1 MGRARF
7 TLHLGLI
14 VAGLTLAAAPL
25 ASAGHIASKGDD
37 TASAARGR
45 DLQGVKDVLAREEVG
60 RALAAHGLSAD
71 EVAQRLDR
79 LSDEDLASLAANV
92 DQIQAA
98 GDVPKYIWILLA
110 IFLAVSIIVLI
121 V

>member
-1 MGRARF
+1 MGMARQ
-7 TLHLGLI
+7 TLRLG
-14 VAGLTLAAAPL
+14 VAFAALTLVAAPYVR
-25 ASAGHIASKGDD
+25 AGVIPSKGEEAVPA
-37 TASAARGR
+37 TRAR
-45 DLQGVKDVLAREEVG
+45 DLQNVRELLARDEVG
-60 RALAAHGLSAD
+60 KALAAHGLSAD
-71 EVAQRLDR
+71 EVDQRLDR
-79 LSDEDLASLAANV
+79 LSDQDLRALAANI

>member
-1 MGRARF
+1 MGMARQ
-7 TLHLGLI
+7 TLRLG
-14 VAGLTLAAAPL
+14 VAFAALTLVAAH
-25 ASAGHIASKGDD
+25 SVRAGVIPSKGEEAVPA
-37 TASAARGR
+37 TRAH
-45 DLQGVKDVLAREEVG
+45 DLQNVRELLARDEVG
-60 RALAAHGLSAD
+60 KALAAHGLSAD
-71 EVAQRLDR
+71 EVDQRLDR
-79 LSDEDLASLAANV
+79 LSDQDLRALAANI

>member
-1 MGRARF
+1 MGMTRTLRVGIVVGAAVLALALPAGAGVIQSKAEEAPSAIRA
-7 TLHLGLI
+7 H
-14 VAGLTLAAAPL
+14 
-25 ASAGHIASKGDD
+25 
-37 TASAARGR
+37 
-45 DLQGVKDVLAREEVG
+45 DLQQAKDLLARQEVG
-60 RALAAHGLSAD
+60 QALAAHGLSAD
-71 EVAQRLDR
+71 EVSQRLDR
-79 LSDEDLASLAANV
+79 LSDEDLASLAANI

>member
-1 MGRARF
+1 M
-7 TLHLGLI
+7 LHLGLV
-14 VAGLTLAAAPL
+14 VAALTLVAAPRT
-25 ASAGHIASKGDD
+25 SAGHIPSKGED
-37 TASAARGR
+37 TPSATRAH
-45 DLQGVKDVLAREEVG
+45 DLQQAKDLLARQEVG
-60 RALAAHGLSAD
+60 QALAAHGLSAD
-71 EVAQRLDR
+71 EVSQRLDR
-79 LSDEDLASLAANV
+79 LSDEDLASLAANI

>member
-1 MGRARF
+1 MAKARP
-7 TLHLGLI
+7 TLRLGIALAALTI
-14 VAGLTLAAAPL
+14 VAAPY
-25 ASAGHIASKGDD
+25 AGAGVIASKAEP
-37 TASAARGR
+37 TVPPTRAQ
-45 DLQGVKDVLAREEVG
+45 DLQGVKELLARDEVG
-60 RALAAHGLSAD
+60 KALAAHGLSAD
-71 EVAQRLDR
+71 EVDQRLDR
-79 LSDEDLASLAANV
+79 LSDQDLRALAANI

>member
-1 MGRARF
+1 MARQ
-7 TLHLGLI
+7 TLRLG
-14 VAGLTLAAAPL
+14 VAFAALTLVAAPYVR
-25 ASAGHIASKGDD
+25 AGVIPSKGEEAVPA
-37 TASAARGR
+37 TRAH
-45 DLQGVKDVLAREEVG
+45 DLQNVRELLARDEVG
-60 RALAAHGLSAD
+60 KALAAHGLSAD
-71 EVAQRLDR
+71 EVDQRLDR
-79 LSDEDLASLAANV
+79 LSDQDLRALAANI

>member
-1 MGRARF
+1 MGKTHRWLRLGIALAALTVVAAPYAGAGQIPSKGEDATSVGRAR
-7 TLHLGLI
+7 
-14 VAGLTLAAAPL
+14 
-25 ASAGHIASKGDD
+25 
-37 TASAARGR
+37 
-45 DLQGVKDVLAREEVG
+45 DLKDVRAVLAREDVG

-71 EVAQRLDR
+71 QVAQRLDR

>member
-1 MGRARF
+1 M
-7 TLHLGLI
+7 L
-14 VAGLTLAAAPL
+14 VAAPR
-25 ASAGHIASKGDD
+25 ATAGHIPSKGDD
-37 TASAARGR
+37 TASAARAR

-60 RALAAHGLSAD
+60 RALAAHGLSKD